1 MHSLLIARGDDILL
15 NAYWKPFTRETLH
28 RQNSVTKSF
37 VALAIGL
44 LIDEGRVALSDRL
57 VDFFPECLSS
67 ELDPER
73 ATLTVEDALK
83 MRTSYVATGG
93 GHWVRDRKYGR
104 IKSFF
109 TETAVKLNDSMFYY
123 DSTGS
128 YILGCIVERLTG
140 MPFMEYLKE
149 KLLLKLG
156 FSDRAT
162 CIKGGEGYS
171 WSDSGLLCTAEDLY
185 KVGKFIKNGGVHNGE
200 QLLSADFLR
209 RAVSPLSS
217 TDENGA
223 DTYGSHGYG
232 YQIWCES
239 FGGFGFHGMGAQFM
253 FCCPEKDV
261 YVVCNADTQDS
272 NNGRIILCDMIR
284 DFIEELGADEP
295 LDEDRAAFKS
305 LSATVKGLKLAS
317 MPAGVESEFAASING
332 ARIMLAE
339 NPMGIEWLTLDLD
352 RSVLKY
358 KNAQGEKAI
367 LFDIGRNAFSE
378 FPENGYFDMEI
389 GVDGH
394 CNYPIATSAA
404 WLEDRLFA
412 IKVQF
417 IGKHLGGLYIRLGF
431 TTDGRVAV
439 SFKKTTNCF
448 LDTYNGNATG
458 SLLLREKGDHEVVDE
473 E

>member
-57 VDFFPECLSS
+57 VDFFPECLNS

-93 GHWVRDRKYGR
+93 GHWVRDREYDR
-104 IKSFF
+104 IKRFF
-109 TETAVKLNDSMFYY
+109 ETPAVKPNDSMFYY

-128 YILGCIVERLTG
+128 YVLGCIVERLTG
-140 MPFMEYLKE
+140 EPFMEYLKK
-149 KLLLKLG
+149 KLLCKLG
-156 FSDRAT
+156 FSDRAA
-162 CIKGGEGYS
+162 CVKGGEGYS

-200 QLLSADFLR
+200 QLLSADFLK
-209 RAVSPLSS
+209 RATSPLSS
-217 TDENGA
+217 TSDIGA
-223 DTYGSHGYG
+223 DTYGAHGYG

-272 NNGRIILCDMIR
+272 NDGRIILCDMVR
-284 DFIEELGADEP
+284 DFIEELGEDVP
-295 LDEDRAAFKS
+295 LEEDTAAYES
-305 LSATVKGLKLAS
+305 LCSTVKGLSLAS
-317 MPAGVESEFAASING
+317 MPAGVESEFAASVNG
-332 ARIMLAE
+332 ARFLLEE
-339 NPMGIEWLTLDLD
+339 NPMGIEWLSLDFD
-352 RSVLKY
+352 HSVLKY
-358 KNAQGEKAI
+358 KNAQGEKAL

-378 FPENGYFDMEI
+378 FPENGYFDMEV

-404 WLEDRLFA
+404 WLEERLFA

-431 TTDGRVAV
+431 TSDGRVAA

-458 SLLLREKGDHEVVDE
+458 SLLPAGEG
-473 E
+473 